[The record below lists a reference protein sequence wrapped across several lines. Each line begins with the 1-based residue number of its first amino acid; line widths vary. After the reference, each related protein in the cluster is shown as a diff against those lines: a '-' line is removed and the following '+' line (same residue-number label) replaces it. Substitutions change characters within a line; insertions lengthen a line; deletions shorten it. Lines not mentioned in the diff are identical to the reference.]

1 MAFYF
6 APGGINAPGLGSAG
20 AHGLAQVVSLQAM
33 IAVFRDDPGFFN
45 LVSYM
50 IAAPLL
56 LVWALTVLRSRP
68 PVKSVCLALAA
79 IASLSMLPV
88 YHRVY
93 DTKLLL
99 LTVPACAMLWSG
111 GGRIGKV
118 AVAIN
123 ATAFALTGDL
133 VGALLL
139 AFWSHL
145 HTTTKLSS
153 WMAAVAQV
161 LPVPIILLVLSV
173 FFLVVFCRRGL
184 SKESR
189 GSISLPE
196 RIST

>member
-1 MAFYF
+1 
-6 APGGINAPGLGSAG
+6 
-20 AHGLAQVVSLQAM
+20 VSLQAI
-33 IAVFRDDPGFFN
+33 IAVFRDDPRFFN
-45 LVSYM
+45 FASYL
-50 IAAPLL
+50 IAVPLL

-68 PVKSVCLALAA
+68 PVKSVWLALAA
-79 IASLSMLPV
+79 IASLSLLPV

-99 LTVPACAMLWSG
+99 LTVPACAMLWSQ
-111 GGRIGKV
+111 GGRIGRL

-145 HTTTKLSS
+145 HTATRLSS

-161 LPVPIILLVLSV
+161 LPVPLVLVVSAV
-173 FFLVVFCRRGL
+173 FFLIVFCTRGL
-184 SKESR
+184 RKELQ